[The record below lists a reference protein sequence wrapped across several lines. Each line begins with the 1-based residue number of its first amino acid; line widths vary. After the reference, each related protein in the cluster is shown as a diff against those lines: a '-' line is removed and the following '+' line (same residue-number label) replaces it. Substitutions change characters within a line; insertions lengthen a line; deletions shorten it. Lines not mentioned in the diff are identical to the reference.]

1 SFSTIIKFTYKVYKL
16 HGLSETVDDGFN
28 EIFREE
34 LIRQGVVC
42 NLVGEGR
49 VLKITPPVL
58 IDDDDF
64 EFGTRAIEKTILK
77 FNK

>member
-1 SFSTIIKFTYKVYKL
+1 
-16 HGLSETVDDGFN
+16 
-28 EIFREE
+28 